1 MQRRARVIAK
11 SLEYLKQV
19 VPGATR
25 VAFGRAASYVDK
37 IPKGSQPGDLPIG
50 QPTRFELVV
59 NLRAAQAL
67 HVEIPRGLLVR
78 ADEVIE

>member
-37 IPKGSQPGDLPIG
+37 ILKGSQPG
-50 QPTRFELVV
+50 TR
-59 NLRAAQAL
+59 
-67 HVEIPRGLLVR
+67 
-78 ADEVIE
+78 